1 MSTKSPLWLYDVTI
15 INSERSEHRA
25 SAVNGIE
32 AVRRVLAE
40 ITPEAPFTVICKPAG
55 GGK

>member
-15 INSERSEHRA
+15 INSERSEHLA

-40 ITPEAPFTVICKPAG
+40 ITPEAPFTVICKPVG